1 MSEFQHTIKKAV
13 EIEGIGLHTN
23 NAVKL
28 QFKAA
33 PANHGVQFKRID
45 LPNHPTVKADISNVI
60 STNRGTTI
68 KNGEAQVATVE
79 HLMSAIVAS
88 NIDNLLIEIN
98 GNEIPIM
105 DGSAAPFLK
114 ILKKAKQAKQEAK
127 RKFYEITTPITYKNE
142 KTGSEHTLLPADHLE
157 ITSMIDFKSD
167 VLGQQTAIMNSLS
180 DFEKE
185 IAPCRTFVFVRELE
199 FLLEQG
205 LIRGGDV
212 DNAIVIA
219 DELLPEEKL
228 EKLAKKLGKKAVKID
243 QKGILNTT
251 KLKFN
256 NEPARHKLLD
266 VIGDLALLGRPIKG
280 KIITSKPGHTAN
292 IEFAKVLKS
301 HFMAK
306 KKTAD
311 LPIYDPNKTPV
322 FDTIQLMEVLPHRYP
337 FLMIDK
343 VIELTD
349 KMVVG
354 IKNVTFNEPCF
365 TGHFPNNPVFPGV
378 LQIEAMAQT
387 GGILAITSQEG
398 DDKWDTYFLKIDK
411 CKFRN
416 KVSPGDTLIIKLEL
430 TAPIRRGIVVM
441 QGKVYVG
448 ENLVS
453 EAELTAQIVRRKKA
467 DEV

>member
-1 MSEFQHTIKKAV
+1 MSEFQHTIKKEV
-13 EIEGIGLHTN
+13 EIEGIGLHTS

-28 QFKAA
+28 RFKAA
-33 PANHGVQFKRID
+33 PPNHGVQFKRID
-45 LPNHPTVKADISNVI
+45 LPEQPIVKADVANVV

-68 KNGEAQVATVE
+68 KNGEAQVATIE

-88 NIDNLLIEIN
+88 NLDNVLIEID

-114 ILKKAKQAKQEAK
+114 ILKKAKQEKQAEK
-127 RKFYEITTPITYKNE
+127 RKFYQVKSPITYKNE
-142 KTGSEHTLLPADHLE
+142 KTGSEHTLLPANQLE
-157 ITSMIDFKSD
+157 IISMIDFNSE
-167 VLGQQTAIMNSLS
+167 VLGQQTAVMNSLS

-185 IAPCRTFVFVRELE
+185 IAPCRTFVFVRDLE
-199 FLLEQG
+199 FLLAQG
-205 LIRGGDV
+205 LIKGGDI

-219 DELLPEEKL
+219 DELLPDDKL
-228 EKLAKKLGKKAVKID
+228 KNLAKKLGKKAVKIT
-243 QKGILNTT
+243 QKGVLNTT
-251 KLKFN
+251 KLKFE

-266 VIGDLALLGRPIKG
+266 VVGDLALLGRRIKG

-301 HFMAK
+301 HFMAN

-311 LPIYDPNKTPV
+311 IPVYNPNEAPV
-322 FDTIQLMEVLPHRYP
+322 FDTIQLMDILPHRYP
-337 FLMIDK
+337 FLMVDK
-343 VIELTD
+343 IVELTD
-349 KMVVG
+349 KTVVG
-354 IKNVTFNEPCF
+354 VKNVTFNEACF
-365 TGHFPNNPVFPGV
+365 MGHFPNNPVFPGV

-387 GGILAITSQEG
+387 GGVLAITSREG

-416 KVSPGDTLIIKLEL
+416 KVSPGDTLVIKLEL
-430 TAPIRRGIVVM
+430 TSPIRRGIVVM

-467 DEV
+467 DEL